1 MIKNDI
7 GILFDV
13 SGSMRSPFNSLS
25 SKSYQTRA
33 DELTNILERIC
44 QRGNRLKNEQIRIF
58 SLLFGGMDE
67 AIYDFC
73 NLMEISNNKFK
84 KTLISKKNP
93 EAPWKDSKKRFRNEF
108 KEILS
113 ERGRRPLYLDE
124 YLFCENGPSE
134 RLCEMGCYLL
144 EDDPQ
149 LRYEIYDSLPGNC
162 KGMFSYGL
170 VCIFGTTKR
179 VNEGTTEVIN
189 DIYQK
194 CIDKFA
200 SKIIQE
206 DIDQR
211 KNNGNKIKFMDG
223 NDLIRIKNN
232 LQDKIEAPDNNQF
245 NILDLFSKYIYGD
258 TPLYAA
264 LNMAF
269 DNLKTQSDKDNNKF
283 IFILSDGELNDV
295 DKSIDYISKIKE
307 NARDNSITIISIFL
321 TTKNIKEETLY
332 DDIQNHFTKGSK
344 DLFLMSSTLN
354 YEHPVIKFL
363 IQKGWNVPTSGECKL
378 FVEVNNSQNLNKFI
392 DLINEAIGE
401 LNTRNNKENPK
412 NPNSLIN
419 LLSSTFIND
428 YINSEDINKFKV
440 NKQTGG
446 TCYANAISASICIAS
461 ARVWGRPKLNF
472 QVVLKMI
479 IDKYGYDGANVQKV
493 LDNVLNDYKLHYKY
507 LGTDENEARKAVMKT
522 RPCVAKFHLSG
533 QQWGNFCKFYRN
545 NPTGILTKEILNEN
559 NYYPDE
565 EPGGHAVVLTHICK
579 DYLTFLNSWGN
590 TWADKGYFKVKSADV
605 LGASFYDVFWYIS
618 DLTNE
623 EINSFNEHMEKLKN
637 EINDYL
643 FD

>member
-13 SGSMRSPFNSLS
+13 SRSMQTVFNSLS
-25 SKSYQTRA
+25 SRSYHTKA

-44 QRGNRLKNEQIRIF
+44 QRGNRLENEKIRIF
-58 SLLFGGMDE
+58 SILFGGKE
-67 AIYDFC
+67 EKIFDFC
-73 NLMEISNNKFK
+73 NLINISNNSF
-84 KTLISKKNP
+84 TNVLTSDPYQRASKKGYGG
-93 EAPWKDSKKRFRNEF
+93 KIKY
-108 KEILS
+108 ILS
-113 ERGRRPLYLDE
+113 EGNEKKLFLDNYLYRE
-124 YLFCENGPSE
+124 SGPSE
-134 RLCEMGCYLL
+134 RLCEMGYYILK
-144 EDDPQ
+144 DDKD
-149 LRYEIYDSLPGNC
+149 LRKDIYDSLP
-162 KGMFSYGL
+162 KETKKEIYD
-170 VCIFGTTKR
+170 FGVGVIDLLPFGSDH
-179 VNEGTTEVIN
+179 VNNGTSDVIN
-189 DIYQK
+189 NIYQK
-194 CIDKFA
+194 CIDKYV

-206 DIDQR
+206 DIEQR
-211 KNNGNKIKFMDG
+211 RNNDNRIKFIDG
-223 NDLIRIKNN
+223 NDLIAIKNN
-232 LQDKIEAPDNNQF
+232 LQGKIASPNNKQF
-245 NILDLFSKYIYGD
+245 NLIDIFSKYIYGN
-258 TPLYAA
+258 TPLYTA
-264 LNMAF
+264 LNIAF
-269 DNLKTQSDKDNNKF
+269 DNFEIQSSEENNKF

-295 DKSIDYISKIKE
+295 DKNYDYISEIKE
-307 NARDNSITIISIFL
+307 KAYNNDITIISIFL
-321 TTKNIKEETLY
+321 TTKKIKEKTLY
-332 DDIQNHFTKGSK
+332 DNYQSHFTNGSK
-344 DLFLMSSTLN
+344 DLFSISSILN
-354 YEHPVIKFL
+354 YENPVIKFL
-363 IQKGWNVPTSGECKL
+363 IQKGWNIPISGECKL
-378 FVEVNNSQNLNKFI
+378 FVEVNNSQNLGEFI
-392 DLINEAIGE
+392 DLMNEAIGE
-401 LNTRNNKENPK
+401 LNTRNNKESPK

-479 IDKYGYDGANVQKV
+479 IDKYGYDGSNVQKV

-507 LGTDENEARKAVMKT
+507 LGTDGNEARKAVMKT

-590 TWADKGYFKVKSADV
+590 TWTDKGYFKVKSADV

-623 EINSFNEHMEKLKN
+623 EINSFNDHMEKLKN
-637 EINDYL
+637 QINDNL
-643 FD
+643 FN

>member
-1 MIKNDI
+1 MIINDI

-13 SGSMRSPFNSLS
+13 SGSMKSAFESLT
-25 SKSYQTRA
+25 SKGYHTRA

-58 SLLFGGMDE
+58 SLLFGGRE
-67 AIYDFC
+67 EKIYDFC
-73 NLMEISNNKFK
+73 NLLEISNNIFK
-84 KTLISKKNP
+84 KKLISSKNQK
-93 EAPWKDSKKRFRNEF
+93 ASKKGFGERLEF
-108 KEILS
+108 ILS
-113 ERGRRPLYLDE
+113 ERRNEKLYLSNFL
-124 YLFCENGPSE
+124 YCEKGPSE
-134 RLCEMGCYLL
+134 RLCEMGCNLL
-144 EDDPQ
+144 EDDYQ
-149 LRYEIYDSLPGNC
+149 LRRDIYKSLPEEC
-162 KGMFSYGL
+162 KGWFMDQGVWLFGSKEK
-170 VCIFGTTKR
+170 INKGTTD
-179 VNEGTTEVIN
+179 VIN

-194 CIDKFA
+194 CIDRYV
-200 SKIIQE
+200 SKIIKE
-206 DIDQR
+206 DKAQR
-211 KNNGNKIKFMDG
+211 GHNGNKIKFMDG
-223 NDLIRIKNN
+223 NNLIMLKNN
-232 LQDKIEAPDNNQF
+232 LEDKIESPDDKQF

-258 TPLYAA
+258 TPLYTA

-269 DNLKTQSDKDNNKF
+269 DNFKIQSNKNNNKF
-283 IFILSDGELNDV
+283 IFILSDGGLTDV

-307 NARDNSITIISIFL
+307 NAKNNNTTIISIFL
-321 TTKNIKEETLY
+321 TTKSIKEETLY
-332 DDIQNHFTKGSK
+332 DEIQSHFTQGSK

-401 LNTRNNKENPK
+401 LNIRNNKENPK

-446 TCYANAISASICIAS
+446 TCYANAISASICISS
-461 ARVWGRPKLNF
+461 ARVWGRPKLDF
-472 QVVLKMI
+472 QIVLKKI

-493 LDNVLNDYKLHYKY
+493 LDDVLNEYKLHYKY
-507 LGTDENEARKAVMKT
+507 LGFDENEARKAVMKT
-522 RPCVAKFHLSG
+522 RPCIAVFHLSG
-533 QQWGNFCKFYRN
+533 QQWGNFSKFYRN

-579 DYLTFLNSWGN
+579 DYLTFLNSWG
-590 TWADKGYFKVKSADV
+590 TKWGDKGYFKVKSADV
-605 LGASFYDVFWYIS
+605 LGIWFYDVFWYIT
-618 DLTNE
+618 DLSND

-637 EINDYL
+637 EINNNL
-643 FD
+643 FN